1 MFAVSAA
8 VCLTLAGCGP
18 QSLQSSPSPFETATQ
33 TALTMPSVTPQITL
47 TVEPSPTLIVTA
59 EPSPTLTP
67 TPAPTPTETPTPTPT
82 ATPRPTPT
90 PTPRPTPTRTPRPTP
105 TPKPTP
111 TLHPTPVCTP
121 GAVFNELVDPS
132 GTTIETRF
140 LVPEGFER
148 VPVQE
153 GSFAEYLRKLPLKAD
168 GSTLH
173 YIGKDGA
180 PAGEVPADPYKTPA
194 AHAAILDL
202 PMLND
207 SEQCADTV
215 IHLYA
220 EYLYAQARYD
230 ELSFHFYNGFECDF
244 LHYTQGYRPNAAKNG
259 WFFDEDHW
267 TGTER
272 KVFEL
277 YLKMVFTYA
286 NTTSLFR
293 QDLTPAALSEMAIG
307 DMFIVPAASGRS
319 GHVVLIADMIQNP
332 ETGEVRFM
340 TVQGSMPAVEAH
352 VMLNAEEAELSPWQ
366 NARFENG
373 MFVSATYWECPV
385 ENLRRFQ

>member
-1 MFAVSAA
+1 
-8 VCLTLAGCGP
+8 
-18 QSLQSSPSPFETATQ
+18 
-33 TALTMPSVTPQITL
+33 
-47 TVEPSPTLIVTA
+47 
-59 EPSPTLTP
+59 
-67 TPAPTPTETPTPTPT
+67 
-82 ATPRPTPT
+82 
-90 PTPRPTPTRTPRPTP
+90 
-105 TPKPTP
+105 
-111 TLHPTPVCTP
+111 
-121 GAVFNELVDPS
+121 
-132 GTTIETRF
+132 
-140 LVPEGFER
+140 
-148 VPVQE
+148 
-153 GSFAEYLRKLPLKAD
+153 
-168 GSTLH
+168 
-173 YIGKDGA
+173 
-180 PAGEVPADPYKTPA
+180 
-194 AHAAILDL
+194 
-202 PMLND
+202 MLND

-293 QDLTPAALSEMAIG
+293 QDLTPAALSDMAIG